1 MKTESIIVTGAA
13 SEKVI
18 HDAKP
23 YAIFDF
29 DGTLVDSTSLW
40 SNLASNYIRSKG
52 LSLLIDIDKIVKT
65 MSLEQAIDCIL
76 QHFDLKMA
84 AEEVK
89 TEILQMIEEHYFHH
103 VPLKPFVAEYLDY
116 LKNAGV
122 KMCIATASEYHH
134 VVAALKRL
142 QVEHYFDF
150 VFTCSDLQLGKDDE
164 RFFHTVIKR
173 WDISP
178 HEAIVYEDSLH
189 VIETANR
196 AGFYTIGVYDPYAA
210 KDEEAI
216 KQMAN
221 QYIFSFKEIL

>member
-1 MKTESIIVTGAA
+1 MKANKQVGAA
-13 SEKVI
+13 SGKPI

-52 LSLLIDIDKIVKT
+52 LTLSIDIDNIVKT
-65 MSLEQAIDCIL
+65 MSLAQAIEYIL
-76 QHFDLKMA
+76 LHFDLKMT

-89 TEILQMIEEHYFHH
+89 TEILKKIEEHYFHH

-150 VFTCSDLQLGKDDE
+150 VSTCSDLHLGKDDE
-164 RFFHTVIKR
+164 QFFHEVIKR
-173 WDISP
+173 WDASP
-178 HEAIVYEDSLH
+178 SEAIVYEDALH

-196 AGFYTIGVYDPYAA
+196 IGFYTIGVYDPSAA
-210 KDEEAI
+210 MDEDLI
-216 KQMAN
+216 KKIAN
-221 QYIFSFKEIL
+221 QYIFSFKEML